1 MTISIPNVNPGDLIT
16 AEFMNQLI
24 AALGGLDTR
33 VTKLEGASS
42 VTHPVRIDGF
52 TASQPVHV
60 NDQIEVDGAGF
71 LIPVTLNTVTMGGV
85 PVTSFA
91 TLLSN
96 ANKLIFNVPPIAN
109 IPRTGAPVTVT
120 VTNANGS
127 AVSPQILVFPA
138 STVPTGAT
146 QLLYTTPPVM
156 PQGSPNITVGQNY
169 TFTFDLT
176 AITNS
181 SVTYAITPTITG
193 AGWSTQ
199 FLDSSPIQMTA
210 NATQPLHVQVTPTA
224 AGATGTATLSLS
236 VVETTPGT
244 QVSPASIS
252 LAITLGSPPPTPDN
266 RVRVVLR
273 TAGGGA
279 SIAGGVVQFAR
290 NQSGGVG
297 FTVLVSQAGT
307 YNVNPTMRAAA
318 GWTRN
323 SLDVP
328 TFLANQPAPGQTA
341 NQDVNV
347 FFTGSTGAANTDLL
361 FAVTRG
367 TDLSVTYVQPVTV
380 A

>member
-1 MTISIPNVNPGDLIT
+1 MTITIPNVNPGDLIT
-16 AEFMNQLI
+16 ADFMNQII

-33 VTKLEGASS
+33 VSKLEGASS

-71 LIPVTLNTVTMGGV
+71 LIPVTLNAVTMGGT

-96 ANKLIFNVPPIAN
+96 SNKLIFSVPPIAN
-109 IPRTGAPVTVT
+109 IPNTGTAVTVT
-120 VTNANGS
+120 VTNANGT
-127 AVSPQILVFPA
+127 ATSPQILVFPA
-138 STVPTGAT
+138 NIVPTGAT

-156 PQGSPNITVGQNY
+156 PQGGTNITAGQNY
-169 TFTFDLT
+169 TFTFTLT
-176 AITNS
+176 AVTSS

-199 FLDSSPIQMTA
+199 LLDSSPVQVTA
-210 NATQPLHVQVTPTA
+210 NATQPIHVQVTPA
-224 AGATGTATLSLS
+224 AGAAGTATLSLS
-236 VVETTPGT
+236 AVETTPGT
-244 QVSPASIS
+244 QVSPASIP

-279 SIAGGVVQFAR
+279 SISGGVVQFVR

-297 FTVLVSQAGT
+297 FTVLVTQAGSYT
-307 YNVNPTMRAAA
+307 VNPTMRNTA

-323 SLDVP
+323 SLDISGFQV
-328 TFLANQPAPGQTA
+328 NQPAEGQTA
-341 NQDVNV
+341 NQDINV
-347 FFTGSTGAANTDLL
+347 FFTGSAGAANTDLL

-367 TDLSVTYVQPVTV
+367 TDLSVTYVQLVTI